1 MSDLRRSSIDNVVN
15 NAKLDEAQ
23 YIVKKLYQKYG
34 EKLNNTCETAY
45 VTEPTGKCTIR
56 ISSGNCTPLAFS
68 NYFRSGGISV
78 ALLEMWLAEKPW
90 SKANLY
96 SFFTHI
102 DDMAARN
109 GIRCETYF
117 KRCKEQLVVAS
128 VSDYRAVLT
137 FKMFADENPVY
148 ITVNRG

>member
-1 MSDLRRSSIDNVVN
+1 MSNLRRSSIDNVVN

-23 YIVKKLYQKYG
+23 YIVRKLYQKYG
-34 EKLNNTCETAY
+34 EKLNSTCET
-45 VTEPTGKCTIR
+45 VSDTKTTGKCTIR
-56 ISSGNCTPLAFS
+56 ISSGNGTPQAFS

-90 SKANLY
+90 SKSNLY

-109 GIRCETYF
+109 GIRCETWF
-117 KRCKEQLVVAS
+117 KRCKEWLVVTA

-137 FKMFADENPVY
+137 FKKFADENPVY
-148 ITVNRG
+148 ITINRG

>member
-1 MSDLRRSSIDNVVN
+1 MSNLRRSSIDNVVN

-23 YIVKKLYQKYG
+23 YIVRKLYQKYG
-34 EKLNNTCETAY
+34 ERLNSTCKT
-45 VTEPTGKCTIR
+45 VSDTKTTGKCTIR
-56 ISSGNCTPLAFS
+56 ISRGNGTPLAFS
-68 NYFRSGGISV
+68 DYFWSGGISV
-78 ALLEMWLAEKPW
+78 ALLEMWLAETPW

-109 GIRCETYF
+109 GIRCETWL
-117 KRCKEQLVVAS
+117 KRCKEQLVVTA

-137 FKMFADENPVY
+137 FKKFADENPVY